1 MGGGER
7 GGTGRE
13 EMWRLGFEEKV
24 GAAGRECTPGDS
36 SGAAHAA
43 CLQREEEELELDH
56 IRRRRVHGERCRVAR
71 PLDREQ
77 PARPLL
83 PALLRARLPLNARV
97 VGAERL
103 LVARDVHRHLE
114 REATYLHR

>member
-43 CLQREEEELELDH
+43 CLQREEEELEREGEL
-56 IRRRRVHGERCRVAR
+56 RRVHQQPVVAAAAQRVQ
-71 PLDREQ
+71 L
-77 PARPLL
+77 
-83 PALLRARLPLNARV
+83 ALVRGGKNA
-97 VGAERL
+97 L
-103 LVARDVHRHLE
+103 KQL
-114 REATYLHR
+114 